1 MQTTSKFL
9 GLVVA
14 VAFGVCVVTSA
25 WAEPAVNKATGGG
38 TVETGGTKVT
48 IAFTAQVDAAGAVK
62 GEAEFQLRTED
73 VTFHVDIDC
82 LSVAGN
88 QAWMEGV
95 ITTSSDPARV
105 GTRVQWTVVDN
116 GEGKGTQDQTSLPVA
131 GTAGSCNQRPAL
143 PLIPWTNG
151 NVQVR

>member
-9 GLVVA
+9 RLVAAGAIGL
-14 VAFGVCVVTSA
+14 CLCSNA
-25 WAEPAVNKATGGG
+25 WADPAVNKATGGG
-38 TVETGGTKVT
+38 TVESGGVLET
-48 IAFTAQVDAAGAVK
+48 IAFTAQVDAAGEVK
-62 GEAEFQLRTED
+62 GQAEFQLRSQS
-73 VTFHVDIDC
+73 VTFHVEIEC

-95 ITTSSDPARV
+95 ITSSSDPARV

-116 GEGKGTQDQTSLPVA
+116 GEGKGAQDQTSLPVA

-143 PLIPWTNG
+143 PLIPCTNG
-151 NVQVR
+151 NVQVQ